1 MIDRGFIIE
10 DLVIPHDVKLNIPP
24 FLGVQPQTERSEVVQ
39 TQQLQIASLC
49 IHIDQV
55 ICRVKEFDMLLVSSD
70 ACFSCCFSKPDLD
83 SMLSTGS
90 FSKPI
95 NLLLSIK

>member
-1 MIDRGFIIE
+1 MDLYVIK
-10 DLVIPHDVKLNIPP
+10 DLVIPHGVKLNIPP
-24 FLGVQPQTERSEVVQ
+24 FLGVQAQTERSEVVK

-49 IHIDQV
+49 THIDQV

-83 SMLSTGS
+83 SLLSTVS
-90 FSKPI
+90 FSKSI
-95 NLLLSIK
+95 NLLLNIK

>member
-1 MIDRGFIIE
+1 MDLYIIK
-10 DLVIPHDVKLNIPP
+10 DLVIPHGVKLNIPS
-24 FLGVQPQTERSEVVQ
+24 FLGVQAQIEGSEVVE
-39 TQQLQIASLC
+39 TQQLQITSLC
-49 IHIDQV
+49 IHIEQV
-55 ICRVKEFDMLLVSSD
+55 IYCIKEFNMLLMSSY

-95 NLLLSIK
+95 NLLLSI

>member
-1 MIDRGFIIE
+1 MTDCGLMIE
-10 DLVIPHDVKLNIPP
+10 DLVIPNCVKLNIPP
-24 FLGVQPQTERSEVVQ
+24 FLGVQAQTETNEVVK

-55 ICRVKEFDMLLVSSD
+55 ICRVKEFDILLVSSD

-83 SMLSTGS
+83 SLLSTGS